1 MSVPA
6 RPENVAVV
14 RHAMRRF
21 LERFKL
27 NEVLVGDIL
36 LALTEATTN
45 CVVHAY
51 RERPGVVQVEAKE
64 EEGTLVLRVRDNGE
78 GIHPRVDSPG
88 LGLGLPV
95 IVALADNV
103 AIGPN
108 EGGGT
113 EVCMSF
119 VIEGD
124 PAEVRSH

>member
-21 LERFKL
+21 LERFDID
-27 NEVLVGDIL
+27 EVLVGDIL

-51 RERPGVVQVEAKE
+51 RESPGTVHIQARR
-64 EEGTLVLRVRDNGE
+64 EGQRLVLLIRDNGT

-95 IVALADNV
+95 IMALADNV

-113 EVCMSF
+113 EVCMAF
-119 VIEGD
+119 DV
-124 PAEVRSH
+124 AEAAEANKR